1 MMKDAQVQETF
12 LMQTGAAIN
21 KPYSSSPQ
29 DITILIVEDSKSEQ
43 IHMQAMLTKFG
54 YHVTTA
60 DNGRQALNILK
71 TQKIQLIIS
80 DWRMPELTGIDL
92 CRQVRADSSFGHPYI
107 IMVTGRTSKDDL
119 IAGMEAGADD
129 FISKPFNSEELRVRL
144 QAGTRILQLRDA
156 AEQRNMALEQA
167 LRREAKTSLLIQ
179 RDLEAAA
186 RMQQM
191 QLPDNVS
198 PFAQLEIDSLFLPAA
213 TVAGDSF
220 NYFPLDDQHLAF
232 YVLDVAGHGIASAML
247 SFTVSHFLA
256 PGMGIIPSPNLR
268 PLKVSSPYKNPSR
281 PFAQPEQVVSDL
293 NQRFIEK
300 EDCTHYFTM
309 IYGILNV
316 NTGKGRLCQAGHPH
330 PLIVSGTGGVRKL
343 GNGGFPVGMLR
354 DASYNSVDFKINEGE
369 RLFLYSDG
377 ITDSKNGE
385 GVAFSANRLATLLKV
400 SKGRC
405 LPDVINLIDTQLK
418 RWHCDAPLDDDIS
431 LLSIGRKSCTDLDR
445 IDGDI

>member
-167 LRREAKTSLLIQ
+167 L
-179 RDLEAAA
+179 
-186 RMQQM
+186 
-191 QLPDNVS
+191 
-198 PFAQLEIDSLFLPAA
+198 
-213 TVAGDSF
+213 
-220 NYFPLDDQHLAF
+220 
-232 YVLDVAGHGIASAML
+232 
-247 SFTVSHFLA
+247 
-256 PGMGIIPSPNLR
+256 
-268 PLKVSSPYKNPSR
+268 
-281 PFAQPEQVVSDL
+281 
-293 NQRFIEK
+293 
-300 EDCTHYFTM
+300 
-309 IYGILNV
+309 
-316 NTGKGRLCQAGHPH
+316 
-330 PLIVSGTGGVRKL
+330 
-343 GNGGFPVGMLR
+343 
-354 DASYNSVDFKINEGE
+354 
-369 RLFLYSDG
+369 
-377 ITDSKNGE
+377 
-385 GVAFSANRLATLLKV
+385 
-400 SKGRC
+400 
-405 LPDVINLIDTQLK
+405 
-418 RWHCDAPLDDDIS
+418 
-431 LLSIGRKSCTDLDR
+431 
-445 IDGDI
+445 